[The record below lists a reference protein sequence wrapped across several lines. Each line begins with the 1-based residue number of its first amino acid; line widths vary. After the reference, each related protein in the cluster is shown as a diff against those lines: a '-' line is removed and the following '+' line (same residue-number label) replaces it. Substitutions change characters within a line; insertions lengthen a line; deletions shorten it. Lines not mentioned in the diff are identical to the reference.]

1 MILSLPIPLSPL
13 SIILYL
19 ALFLSLSYLGASLFF
34 PPIYQLALTLFLSLS
49 LSPHLSY
56 PSALSFSHFLS
67 PLSSISLSPPFS
79 HFPLPYRFLPS
90 PALTHNTQRL
100 ARSAHTPRSQPRL
113 VSLQTLSQSHN
124 TLLNPPT
131 HSLTHIADKEN
142 QVSLWFF
149 QLFLFKLVRIKICT
163 CILIFVCAYTYMT
176 HEAYPPLFIF
186 LKTHISIFFFPVLRA
201 KQDLLRP
208 THLYSELYC
217 A

>member
-100 ARSAHTPRSQPRL
+100 ARSAHTHTPRSQPRL

-131 HSLTHIADKEN
+131 HSHTHRRQRE
-142 QVSLWFF
+142 
-149 QLFLFKLVRIKICT
+149 
-163 CILIFVCAYTYMT
+163 
-176 HEAYPPLFIF
+176 PG
-186 LKTHISIFFFPVLRA
+186 
-201 KQDLLRP
+201 
-208 THLYSELYC
+208 
-217 A
+217 